1 MSPLTESQ
9 FQRQVTELAELYGWE
24 WMHPRAGRTMDS
36 WRTPMSGTM
45 AQGWPDLV
53 LVHPAQR
60 RILFVELKTDM
71 GKLTSHQER
80 VMDVLR
86 EVETFP
92 HQKWVGTGRSGETEV
107 TFYVWRPI
115 NWPLIEAT
123 LKRQED
129 RAA

>member
-1 MSPLTESQ
+1 MPPISEAA
-9 FQRQVTELAELYGWE
+9 FMKQVTDLAELYSWE
-24 WMHPRAGRTMDS
+24 WMHPRAGRTIDS

-60 RILFVELKTDM
+60 RILFVELKAD
-71 GKLTSHQER
+71 KVRLTAHQER

-107 TFYVWRPI
+107 TCHVWRPV
-115 NWPLIEAT
+115 NWSLIEAT